1 MILYVCA
8 RLGQSR
14 ERRKREKIDGE
25 HGEKERER
33 EGEKKEGASMC
44 GHWYWVPRG
53 FLLAC
58 SRAGKYIQGTNP
70 AYRSVST
77 WLGRVDI
84 HLMIGKRRG

>member
-1 MILYVCA
+1 MRAWEIQ
-8 RLGQSR
+8 GKK
-14 ERRKREKIDGE
+14 EEGEKKDGE
-25 HGEKERER
+25 HGEKERESER
-33 EGEKKEGASMC
+33 GKKIKIKEGASTC

-77 WLGRVDI
+77 WLGLDI